1 MTRRHSWPIAR
12 LHLPEP
18 GDADRAKRL
27 DFAGDIGETITVTGI
42 VTRKGYVHSSRYD
55 TLSTLVEI
63 DCQTSVVVTFSSA
76 RWAQAVTLGEQV
88 TVTGTVKH
96 YDHWHGIPETVL
108 GRTKRVDN
116 TDTARPDKPPA
127 AGWPVGEA
135 SVRRRFQDHP
145 DPAAPT
151 LPSDTADPASATE
164 ATR

>member
-1 MTRRHSWPIAR
+1 MTRRNSWPIAR

-18 GDADRAKRL
+18 GDPDRAKRL
-27 DFAGDIGETITVTGI
+27 DFAGDIGETITVTGT

-55 TLSTLVEI
+55 TLSTLIEI
-63 DCQTSVVVTFSSA
+63 DCQTSIVVTFSNA

-88 TVTGTVKH
+88 TVTGTVKD

-116 TDTARPDKPPA
+116 AKPDKPPA
-127 AGWPVGEA
+127 TGWPTGQA
-135 SVRRRFQDHP
+135 AVRRRFPDHP
-145 DPAAPT
+145 NPAAPT
-151 LPSDTADPASATE
+151 LPTDPATTTE